1 MIKVVSW
8 TRRRPLASL
17 VIRQPT
23 RGNVA
28 WARRVL
34 EAALEYVMWR

>member
-1 MIKVVSW
+1 MDS
-8 TRRRPLASL
+8 PSALSCLASL
-17 VIRQPT
+17 LIRQPT